1 MLNQRL
7 SESQTKADQFD
18 KISQTNKDLVTRNC
32 ALKSSIQAKDKDLM
46 NMSDRV
52 RELEAVIQKLE
63 TQSEQTGLMSQSF
76 NQAKTAQS
84 SMVRPSEAAQIQPI
98 SRISSKN
105 PVGGSQKKKQEPR
118 KADSVKS
125 SVASKASTDAIQS

>member
-1 MLNQRL
+1 
-7 SESQTKADQFD
+7 
-18 KISQTNKDLVTRNC
+18 
-32 ALKSSIQAKDKDLM
+32 M